1 MSTAQYLA
9 ESGSNYC
16 NSQISI
22 HGDAKVRLNA
32 FLHKFGAFGGLNDR
46 FSNYLFIL
54 PTSWT
59 FYFIFYFS
67 LDEQGS
73 ETPRGQRRSTSS

>member
-9 ESGSNYC
+9 VSGSNYR
-16 NSQISI
+16 NSQICI
-22 HGDAKVRLNA
+22 HGDAKMQFNTFVR
-32 FLHKFGAFGGLNDR
+32 KSGAFGGLNDR

-59 FYFIFYFS
+59 FYFFILLFS
-67 LDEQGS
+67 
-73 ETPRGQRRSTSS
+73 R